1 LDPTKEL
8 SRLIAEQKFEEAF
21 IGALHR
27 RDVSIVSWLCSQ
39 VFSAL
44 HRPPILSLSFR
55 GHVLLL
61 EVLLVSKAICHW
73 KDAFRRSLRT
83 RLSFS

>member
-1 LDPTKEL
+1 MDPTKEL

-21 IGALHR
+21 TGALHR

-44 HRPPILSLSFR
+44 HTPPYIITVISRPCIAIR
-55 GHVLLL
+55 GAACRVKQF
-61 EVLLVSKAICHW
+61 VI
-73 KDAFRRSLRT
+73 
-83 RLSFS
+83 